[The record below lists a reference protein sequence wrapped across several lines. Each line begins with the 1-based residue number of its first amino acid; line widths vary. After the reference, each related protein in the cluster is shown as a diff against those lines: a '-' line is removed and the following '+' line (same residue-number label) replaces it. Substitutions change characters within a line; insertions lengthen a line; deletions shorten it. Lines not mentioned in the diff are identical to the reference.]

1 MEHITAVMQNADSAL
16 HLHQIVSKSKQPEHV
31 VRAFIREQSAF
42 GNIDVVPARGRYGNR
57 YEWVGPVPIKEEML
71 ALAKDVEAESVAEA
85 QLGPTA
91 EELDGLPE
99 ELLAELNLPNSVIAQ
114 PENVTIEPNQA
125 INIPKT
131 FTNEQK
137 DMTKAENNTAIP
149 EPQSN
154 VHSISASP
162 ISPKIGYMITAAKGK
177 MERRQT
183 HEAAKRLAGRGA
195 NDGHKNV
202 VIHLT
207 SEYERARVKP
217 EVQFQRA

>member
-1 MEHITAVMQNADSAL
+1 MKQITEVMQTAGSAL
-16 HLHQIVSKSKQPEHV
+16 HLHQIVSKSNEPEHV

-71 ALAKDVEAESVAEA
+71 ALAKEVEAESVAEA
-85 QLGPTA
+85 QLEPTA
-91 EELDGLPE
+91 EELDDLPE
-99 ELLAELNLPNSVIAQ
+99 ELLPELELPNSDTAQ
-114 PENVTIEPNQA
+114 PQNVTIEPKQA
-125 INIPKT
+125 TNAPKP
-131 FTNEQK
+131 FTNELK
-137 DMTKAENNTAIP
+137 DMTNAKNNAAIP

-183 HEAAKRLAGRGA
+183 HEAAKRLAGRWA

>member
-1 MEHITAVMQNADSAL
+1 MKQITAIMQNADSAL

-57 YEWVGPVPIKEEML
+57 YEWVGPMPIKEEML
-71 ALAKDVEAESVAEA
+71 ALAKEVEAESVAEA
-85 QLGPTA
+85 QLEPAVG
-91 EELDGLPE
+91 ELDDLPE
-99 ELLAELNLPNSVIAQ
+99 EL
-114 PENVTIEPNQA
+114 TIEP
-125 INIPKT
+125 
-131 FTNEQK
+131 K
-137 DMTKAENNTAIP
+137 DMTKAKNNAAIP

-154 VHSISASP
+154 VPAISASP

-183 HEAAKRLAGRGA
+183 HEAAKRLAGRWA

-217 EVQFQRA
+217 EIQFSRA